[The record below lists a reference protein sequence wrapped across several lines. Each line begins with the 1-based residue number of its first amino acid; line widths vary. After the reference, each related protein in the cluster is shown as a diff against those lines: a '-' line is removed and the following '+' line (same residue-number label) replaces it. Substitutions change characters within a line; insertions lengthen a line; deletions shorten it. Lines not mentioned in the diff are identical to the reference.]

1 MVVLEAGG
9 RRAMVVKITSIKN
22 KNKNKNDKTIGERH
36 FIIKKKKFWTEY
48 RGKYNRQYRIFS
60 TGVLL
65 YVVFVKRQ
73 ICLSKFTHVCPRRYT
88 PSFCT
93 I

>member
-36 FIIKKKKFWTEY
+36 FIIKKKKF
-48 RGKYNRQYRIFS
+48 
-60 TGVLL
+60 
-65 YVVFVKRQ
+65 
-73 ICLSKFTHVCPRRYT
+73 
-88 PSFCT
+88 
-93 I
+93 